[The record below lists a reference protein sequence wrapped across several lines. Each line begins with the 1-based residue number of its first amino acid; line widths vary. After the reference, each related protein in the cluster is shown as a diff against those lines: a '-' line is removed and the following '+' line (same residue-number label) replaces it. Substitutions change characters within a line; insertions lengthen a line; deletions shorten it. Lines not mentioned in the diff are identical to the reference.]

1 MQTFTILGEDA
12 PHRNLQS
19 IHTKYESLHT
29 FKDAIRGFRYCDL
42 TSRSQLFS
50 FIVNRKSLLFDMSLA
65 NISQTQ
71 PLPVDDVQL
80 CNRVSSLADPD
91 RCA

>member
-1 MQTFTILGEDA
+1 MQTFTILGDDA

-29 FKDAIRGFRYCDL
+29 FKGAIRGFRYCDL

-71 PLPVDDVQL
+71 P
-80 CNRVSSLADPD
+80 SSSR
-91 RCA
+91 RCSTMQPSQFFSRP

>member
-50 FIVNRKSLLFDMSLA
+50 FIVNRKSLLFYVSLA
-65 NISQTQ
+65 NISQMQ
-71 PLPVDDVQL
+71 P
-80 CNRVSSLADPD
+80 SSGR
-91 RCA
+91 RCSSMQPRQFFSRP